1 MREFSEDLQGRKV
14 AVEGGGSCI
23 YCGSDGGADGLRDEH
38 IVPYSLGGKTELLAA
53 SCSACEKITSYLDG
67 YLANA
72 IFKHLR
78 VHSGVQSRSGHPKLL
93 PALVA
98 VQGAERTLDLEPR
111 SHPYF
116 LHMPVWNR
124 PGIMRGAQPSDGFGD
139 AKAHLYW
146 YVPPDIRETL
156 NLRDAEPAE
165 IRNTT
170 PLPNL
175 PTFARAIA
183 KIAYCHAVLQ
193 FGLGGFRPLMLPD
206 VILGRSPCIAF
217 LVGSDMSDPE
227 PPDAPGVLH
236 VIQHTNVTYRQLR
249 FMTVRIRLF
258 AHSGSPGNGMPFY
271 EVVVGSEGSTRRVP
285 RPVLALP
292 KVISL

>member
-14 AVEGGGSCI
+14 AVEGGGTCI

-38 IVPYSLGGKTELLAA
+38 IIPYSLGGKTELLAA

-78 VHSGVQSRSGHPKLL
+78 VHSGVQSRSGHPKRL

-98 VQGAERTLDLEPR
+98 VEGAERTLELEPS

-116 LHMPVWNR
+116 LHMPVWKG
-124 PGIMRGAQPSDGFGD
+124 PGIMRGAQPTDGFGD

-156 NLRDAEPAE
+156 NLRDAELAE
-165 IRNTT
+165 VRNTT

-175 PTFARAIA
+175 PPFARAIA
-183 KIAYCHAVLQ
+183 SR
-193 FGLGGFRPLMLPD
+193 FRPLMLPD

-236 VIQHTNVTYRQLR
+236 VIQHTNVTYRRLR
-249 FMTVRIRLF
+249 LMTVRVRLF
-258 AHSGSPGNGMPFY
+258 AHSGTPGNGMPFY